1 MGMAPTRVS
10 NLSPSESA
18 ATAAH
23 GQLPAETVSR
33 REHDEGIRLEG
44 RLKEL
49 ETKMGHL
56 YWLGGVILALGVGVA
71 VRLIWV
77 AAGGG

>member
-1 MGMAPTRVS
+1 MTSTPQQNPDV
-10 NLSPSESA
+10 P
-18 ATAAH
+18 AH

-33 REHDEGIRLEG
+33 REHDEGIKLEG

-56 YWLGGVILALGVGVA
+56 YWLAGVILVLGVGVA

-77 AAGGG
+77 AAGG